1 MIDEEKIL
9 SLIENFQPY
18 TSAETTSIILNYA
31 KLKNNIDRFR
41 DDKTVYV
48 LVGPSG
54 SGKSTL
60 IANMYE
66 NNVFGNSENDFVPFI
81 NRHFTDKSMSLAQEI
96 AFKNELLSKGKSFM
110 IESAKFDE
118 NYSDFIKLMKIKYG
132 YKICLIYLTK
142 WHPQENISMV
152 QKRKREGGHGS
163 KQVELSEKVI
173 SEMYVV
179 DSKNLMEI
187 MPYCDSCFV
196 INNETQTKNKQ
207 TKPIILLQKKL
218 NGEIV
223 YDKEFRSAN
232 FLYRKILKSN
242 IKRKPIVVRKCKL
255 ANYRIKSGF
264 KLTSQSYVYIQQPL
278 TTRIEAILAKLKNM
292 PISDDMLDL
301 TEIEIERILKGQGK
315 GKK

>member
-152 QKRKREGGHGS
+152 RKRKREGGHGS
-163 KQVELSEKVI
+163 EQVELSEKVI

-301 TEIEIERILKGQGK
+301 TETEIERILKGQGK